1 MHSETILKPKYS
13 SRLPRWPSG
22 CKCDCRTRGLGFDS
36 RVGRSI
42 TGLFSV
48 FRKFLS
54 GSTESGNVPEY
65 VEHNVEHYQQRYNWD
80 CGVSCVLMM
89 LPREQREE
97 MLNNFEEI
105 CEDEGFRQSTWTI
118 DLFGIKH
125 SMYTTTLGVNE
136 DCRRHG
142 YYDRIIHMDRDRVLR
157 RFDEATSRGIHV
169 RKQSLG
175 YRDLLLH
182 LHTSG
187 PAILLVDAT
196 LLVCDL
202 CKHNKLKA
210 EFRRCFGGSYSGHYV
225 VVVGARGSKL
235 LYRDPALAA
244 RLCAASAPTLL
255 RAHRASGTDMDAV
268 LVYRDYSYT
277 ASLIERLQVDYWA
290 KGLGFDSQVV
300 QSTTKL
306 FSVCVRGENHPMTSP
321 ALGEARWNFRLLL
334 TKNYPVP
341 TSAFCAGAPVNRYA
355 VQQKNTQIQ
364 IVMNSLRLYFL
375 LCRGCVYKHTISHA
389 QDTQTRNNNLLITQ
403 RVAPCGNRTRY
414 TLDISQFPSHRAN
427 RAELYNIRHVCTSP
441 D

>member
-1 MHSETILKPKYS
+1 MSASEK
-13 SRLPRWPSG
+13 
-22 CKCDCRTRGLGFDS
+22 
-36 RVGRSI
+36 
-42 TGLFSV
+42 
-48 FRKFLS
+48 
-54 GSTESGNVPEY
+54 Y

-97 MLNNFEEI
+97 MLNNFEDI
-105 CEDEGFRQSTWTI
+105 CEEEGFRQSTWTI
-118 DLFGIKH
+118 DLCYLLKRFGIKH

-210 EFRRCFGGSYSGHYV
+210 EFRRCFGGSYSGHYI

-268 LVYRDYSYT
+268 LVYRDY
-277 ASLIERLQVDYWA
+277 R
-290 KGLGFDSQVV
+290 
-300 QSTTKL
+300 
-306 FSVCVRGENHPMTSP
+306 
-321 ALGEARWNFRLLL
+321 
-334 TKNYPVP
+334 
-341 TSAFCAGAPVNRYA
+341 
-355 VQQKNTQIQ
+355 
-364 IVMNSLRLYFL
+364 
-375 LCRGCVYKHTISHA
+375 
-389 QDTQTRNNNLLITQ
+389 
-403 RVAPCGNRTRY
+403 
-414 TLDISQFPSHRAN
+414 
-427 RAELYNIRHVCTSP
+427 
-441 D
+441 